1 MIASY
6 VKRNPSTQRRPE
18 ASMIDKIEICTPE
31 EVLKFW
37 FTELSY
43 DHWFT
48 PNPEV
53 DQQCVQRFQASHLAL
68 SRKLDDVWRE
78 NPRNLLAAVILFDQ
92 LPRNMYRGSP
102 LAFAT
107 DCLALREAKL
117 AVGTGADMAVPT
129 EWRAFF
135 YMPFEHSENL
145 TDQTMAVKLFTAL
158 GDANYLDYAI
168 RHREVIERF
177 GRFPHRNAI
186 LARTSTPAEVQYLAQ
201 PGAGF

>member
-1 MIASY
+1 M
-6 VKRNPSTQRRPE
+6 VDQ
-18 ASMIDKIEICTPE
+18 IEICTPE

-37 FTELSY
+37 FAELSY

-48 PNPEV
+48 VNPEL
-53 DQQCVQRFQASHLAL
+53 DKQCMQRFQASHLAL
-68 SRKLDDVWRE
+68 SRRLDDVWRQTQ
-78 NPRNLLAAVILFDQ
+78 NWLATIILFDQ

-107 DCLALREAKL
+107 DGLALREAKL
-117 AVGTGADMAVPT
+117 AIGASADMAVPQ

-145 TDQTMAVKLFTAL
+145 ADQTMAVKLFTAL
-158 GDANYLDYAI
+158 GDADYLDYAI

-186 LARTSTPAEVQYLAQ
+186 VGRTSTPAEDAYLAE

>member
-1 MIASY
+1 MSDVA
-6 VKRNPSTQRRPE
+6 
-18 ASMIDKIEICTPE
+18 EICTPE

-48 PNPEV
+48 PSAEL
-53 DQQCVQRFQASHLAL
+53 DKQCMQRFQTSHLVL
-68 SRKLDDVWRE
+68 SRSLDDIWRQTPS
-78 NPRNLLAAVILFDQ
+78 NWLAAIILFDQ

-102 LAFAT
+102 LAYAT

-117 AVGTGADMAVPT
+117 AIGTSADIAVPS
-129 EWRAFF
+129 EWRPFF

-145 TDQTMAVKLFTAL
+145 TDQTMSVKLFTAL
-158 GDANYLDYAI
+158 GDPGYLDYAI

-177 GRFPHRNAI
+177 GRFPHRNTI
-186 LARTSTPAEVQYLAQ
+186 LGRISTPAEEEYLAQ